1 MKILVILFL
10 VFIVG
15 SLVSA
20 LYFLVTGRGR
30 SDRMARA
37 LTVRV
42 ALSVVLF
49 ALLMLGY
56 YFGFITGKTL
66 KPASGEKRRTLG
78 ARCSD
83 RGLPLLLSG
92 CSCCSSVL
100 LPFLPY
106 SQ

>member
-15 SLVSA
+15 SLFSA
-20 LYFLVTGRGR
+20 LYFLVTDRGR

-42 ALSVVLF
+42 VLSVVLF

-56 YFGFITGKTL
+56 HFGLITGKL
-66 KPASGEKRRTLG
+66 
-78 ARCSD
+78 
-83 RGLPLLLSG
+83 
-92 CSCCSSVL
+92 
-100 LPFLPY
+100 
-106 SQ
+106 